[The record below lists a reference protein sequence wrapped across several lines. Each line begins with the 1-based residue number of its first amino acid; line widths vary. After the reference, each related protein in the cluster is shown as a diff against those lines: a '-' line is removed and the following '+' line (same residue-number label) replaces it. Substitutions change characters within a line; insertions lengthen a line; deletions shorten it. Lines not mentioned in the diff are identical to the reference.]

1 MADNKKQAEDEGR
14 GWHWRNTM
22 KTVRFFSFDARA
34 GIFVALLLVH
44 FRIWTLCLLV
54 LMLMIFYLLER
65 RGLSFPAAMRSLRV
79 WFIGTK
85 RPGWI
90 WTRRRKLQDTG
101 S

>member
-1 MADNKKQAEDEGR
+1 MS

-22 KTVRFFSFDARA
+22 KTVRFFTFDARA
-34 GIFVALLLVH
+34 GLFVALLLVH
-44 FRIWTLCLLV
+44 FRIWTLILLFT
-54 LMLMIFYLLER
+54 MLMVFYLLER
-65 RGLSFPAAMRSLRV
+65 KGLSFPDALRALRV
-79 WFIGTK
+79 WLIGTK

>member
-1 MADNKKQAEDEGR
+1 MAADKDEDEGR
-14 GWHWRNTM
+14 SWHWRNTM

-34 GIFVALLLVH
+34 GLFVALVLLH
-44 FRIWTLCLLV
+44 FRIWTICLLV
-54 LMLMIFYLLER
+54 GMLFIFYLLER
-65 RGLSFPAAMRSLRV
+65 KGLSFPAALRSLRV
-79 WFIGTK
+79 WLVGTK